1 MICDKAILLSKENK
15 TDVFGFGN
23 MIYKKN
29 PNYFKEIENIWEDE
43 LFLNIDV
50 EYDID
55 LKLEAKGNI
64 NNYMEENNGNN

>member
-1 MICDKAILLSKENK
+1 MCDKAISLAKENK

-29 PNYFKEIENIWEDE
+29 PKYFKEIENIWDDE